1 MVNQKI
7 YKLLSNSTASKF
19 ISRRWIKA
27 NDLLNGYY
35 SFNKNISFETP
46 TLRSDLCGYRDI

>member
-1 MVNQKI
+1 MVHQKI
-7 YKLLSNSTASKF
+7 YKLLRNSTASKF

-35 SFNKNISFETP
+35 SVNKNISFETP